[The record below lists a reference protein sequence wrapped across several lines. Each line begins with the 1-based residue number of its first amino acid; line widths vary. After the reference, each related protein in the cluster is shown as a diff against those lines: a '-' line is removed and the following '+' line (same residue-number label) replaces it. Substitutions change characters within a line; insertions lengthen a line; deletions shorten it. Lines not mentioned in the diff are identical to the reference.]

1 MDGMVLSSDRSNNPF
16 LGSIITLDFHPFLDL
31 LLIGTMDESHAL
43 VQLTEET
50 PDKVQVNILQ
60 KWHDHHKYVVRVKWS
75 PSGTI
80 FATASHDRTVSFYS
94 LNIQTMETEPIKKIN
109 FSGAV
114 EAIEWLKD
122 GTQLIVSVRDDA
134 FLHYVN
140 INNWEQIL
148 TNMNSLGDDYVSFTG
163 LEIKLSPSGDQ
174 LVVCTDNSRALLFKT
189 GTGIQSRVL
198 TGFKNDG
205 MSQPRVTFDNQNLLY
220 VTSQDTKLYVFDL
233 TSDFLVTTLSGHD
246 KIIRD
251 IKYDFKTD
259 TLVTVSYDTTIK
271 IWEREKF

>member
-1 MDGMVLSSDRSNNPF
+1 
-16 LGSIITLDFHPFLDL
+16 
-31 LLIGTMDESHAL
+31 
-43 VQLTEET
+43 
-50 PDKVQVNILQ
+50 
-60 KWHDHHKYVVRVKWS
+60 
-75 PSGTI
+75 
-80 FATASHDRTVSFYS
+80 
-94 LNIQTMETEPIKKIN
+94 
-109 FSGAV
+109 
-114 EAIEWLKD
+114 
-122 GTQLIVSVRDDA
+122 
-134 FLHYVN
+134 
-140 INNWEQIL
+140 
-148 TNMNSLGDDYVSFTG
+148 MNSLGDDYVSFTG